1 MSPIAPPTD
10 RRTLLRAGAGTAL
23 TAALGT
29 ACGSPPPSTAVR
41 SGAAASAGQ
50 SDGTGTTTPTAPATP
65 TGPDGMTGTGGTPTT
80 RTTPAPT
87 ATHPGGKDSG
97 AGASGRSA
105 PAPAPHRFPGR
116 PAQIEH
122 GPRDRPAVALTFHG
136 QGDPA
141 IATTLLTEAERAG
154 ARVTVLAVGSW
165 LDEHPA
171 MARRIL
177 DGGHD
182 LGNHTQRHLTISD
195 MPDAEALREITACA
209 QRLRRLTGSIGTW
222 FRPSR
227 TQHVTPRL
235 QRLAHRAG
243 YPHVLSYDVDSLD
256 FTSPGATA
264 VTRKVA
270 GEIRNG
276 SVVSLHFGYADTVA
290 ALPALLDDLHRR
302 GLRAVTTTELLT
314 P

>member
-1 MSPIAPPTD
+1 MNASHAPVH
-10 RRTLLRAGAGTAL
+10 RRHALRAGAAAAVVL
-23 TAALGT
+23 TAGCGEHDAGT
-29 ACGSPPPSTAVR
+29 
-41 SGAAASAGQ
+41 SAGAV
-50 SDGTGTTTPTAPATP
+50 THAAPRKPAATA
-65 TGPDGMTGTGGTPTT
+65 
-80 RTTPAPT
+80 
-87 ATHPGGKDSG
+87 
-97 AGASGRSA
+97 AGAHA
-105 PAPAPHRFPGR
+105 PAPAPRRFPGQ
-116 PAQIEH
+116 PVQITH
-122 GPRDRPAVALTFHG
+122 GPRDRARVALTFHG

-141 IATTLLTEAERAG
+141 VARTVLGEAERAG

-165 LDEHPA
+165 LDEHPE

-182 LGNHTQRHLTISD
+182 LGNHTQHHIDIS
-195 MPDAEALREITACA
+195 ALDETRAYAEITGCA

-227 TQHVTPRL
+227 AQSATPL
-235 QRLAHRAG
+235 VQRLAVRAG

-256 FTSPGATA
+256 FTSPGAAA

-290 ALPALLDDLHRR
+290 ALPLLLTEIDRR

-314 P
+314 

>member
-1 MSPIAPPTD
+1 MSG
-10 RRTLLRAGAGTAL
+10 RRALLRAGTG
-23 TAALGT
+23 AALAGVF
-29 ACGSPPPSTAVR
+29 AAGCG
-41 SGAAASAGQ
+41 GA
-50 SDGTGTTTPTAPATP
+50 DR
-65 TGPDGMTGTGGTPTT
+65 PDGAV
-80 RTTPAPT
+80 PAGRSTDPT
-87 ATHPGGKDSG
+87 ATG
-97 AGASGRSA
+97 AASGGEHGQDRTGSVPAA
-105 PAPAPHRFPGR
+105 PAPRRFPGQ
-116 PAQIEH
+116 PAQVGH
-122 GPRDRPAVALTFHG
+122 GPRDRPQVALTFHG

-141 IATTLLTEAERAG
+141 TARAVLAEAERAG
-154 ARVTVLAVGSW
+154 ARITVLAVGSW

-182 LGNHTQRHLTISD
+182 LGNHTQRHLTVSE
-195 MPDAEALREITACA
+195 MPEEEAYREITECA

-227 TQHVTPRL
+227 TQYATPL
-235 QRLAHRAG
+235 VQRLARRAG

-264 VTRKVA
+264 VTSKVA

-302 GLRAVTTTELLT
+302 KLRAVTTTELLT